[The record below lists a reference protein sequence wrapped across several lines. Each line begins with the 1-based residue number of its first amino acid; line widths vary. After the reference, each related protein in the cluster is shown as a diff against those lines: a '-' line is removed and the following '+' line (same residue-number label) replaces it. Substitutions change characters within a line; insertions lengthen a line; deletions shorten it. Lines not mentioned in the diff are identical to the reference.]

1 VDVSAP
7 VAELAAMDITPGA
20 VFVFENLE
28 SVVAMP
34 PLQGQWS
41 SMAPATPW
49 TGSVESP
56 GSGRDGLCTGE
67 ILIRTASGFSTA
79 CGRRVATCPLH

>member
-7 VAELAAMDITPGA
+7 VAALAAIDITPGA

-34 PLQGQWS
+34 PLQD
-41 SMAPATPW
+41 AVVIH
-49 TGSVESP
+49 GSGYAVDRLGRIP

-67 ILIRTASGFSTA
+67 ILIRTASGFSTV
-79 CGRRVATCPLH
+79 CGRRVAPCPLR